1 MAMNYARFEGPHAK
15 PHANT
20 WLHSEVYGSAFYG
33 HITASTP
40 TGPSSNPA
48 TAVVAQKEVLRNAV
62 VAVQKGFGWGCGSDC
77 TKGMRLGQWSP
88 LHKSLQ
94 NTWIGFVA
102 FWVLVAPVTG
112 TEMILQY
119 SDARE
124 LMHPPMLGY
133 KLGHAWESQKVEQGN
148 GLITSARPGYGRG
161 YVAKLPPSRSVDP
174 YTQLPESN
182 FKLSSAMIVR

>member
-20 WLHSEVYGSAFYG
+20 RLHSEVYGSAFYG

-94 NTWIGFVA
+94 NTCDWICCILGACCTCHRHRDDTSIFRRKGTD
-102 FWVLVAPVTG
+102 APP
-112 TEMILQY
+112 
-119 SDARE
+119 DARVQVGAC
-124 LMHPPMLGY
+124 LG
-133 KLGHAWESQKVEQGN
+133 ESK
-148 GLITSARPGYGRG
+148 GRTR
-161 YVAKLPPSRSVDP
+161 KWSHNLCSSR
-174 YTQLPESN
+174 
-182 FKLSSAMIVR
+182 IW

>member
-20 WLHSEVYGSAFYG
+20 RLHSEIYGSAFYG
-33 HITASTP
+33 HIIASTP

-48 TAVVAQKEVLRNAV
+48 TAVVAQKEVPRNAV

-94 NTWIGFVA
+94 NTC
-102 FWVLVAPVTG
+102 
-112 TEMILQY
+112 
-119 SDARE
+119 D
-124 LMHPPMLGY
+124 
-133 KLGHAWESQKVEQGN
+133 
-148 GLITSARPGYGRG
+148 
-161 YVAKLPPSRSVDP
+161 
-174 YTQLPESN
+174 
-182 FKLSSAMIVR
+182 